1 MANLNGLSFPLRV
14 GPRGSFITTNSIE
27 KIKDNLKAI
36 ILTKYGERLMSPS
49 FGSLGYLY
57 LFKNFNPQVTEAV
70 RATLIRGI
78 EASDKRITVVSL
90 DIFPP
95 NKDGLLEI
103 SLRFRLSNYTE
114 FQDTSVFIQ
123 E

>member
-1 MANLNGLSFPLRV
+1 MPNLNGLSFPLRI
-14 GPRGSFITTNSIE
+14 GPRGSFITTSSIN

-36 ILTKYGERLMSPS
+36 ILTKYGERFMSPT

-57 LFKNFNPQVTEAV
+57 LFKNLNPQTIEAV
-70 RATLIRGI
+70 KATLIRGI

-90 DIFPP
+90 ELIPP
-95 NKDGLLEI
+95 NEQGVLEI
-103 SLRFRLSNYTE
+103 SLKFRLSNYTE
-114 FQDTSVFIQ
+114 YQDLSVFIQ